1 MTAVDRMHDGSTH
14 DGRWDGLL
22 FGASL
27 ATLDAAR
34 GYGEIEDG
42 ALAWKDGVLR
52 FVGPVRVLAIV
63 FLGMGVFY
71 LNRTDPKRLTA
82 VLIVVG
88 LGLAWLA
95 YRTASQRL

>member
-1 MTAVDRMHDGSTH
+1 MSERPPSTTNALV
-14 DGRWDGLL
+14 G
-22 FGASL
+22 
-27 ATLDAAR
+27 
-34 GYGEIEDG
+34 G
-42 ALAWKDGVLR
+42 ALIATAGIIVLR

>member
-1 MTAVDRMHDGSTH
+1 MSERPPSTTNALV
-14 DGRWDGLL
+14 G
-22 FGASL
+22 
-27 ATLDAAR
+27 
-34 GYGEIEDG
+34 G
-42 ALAWKDGVLR
+42 ALIATAGIIVLR

-88 LGLAWLA
+88 LGLAW
-95 YRTASQRL
+95 RLSRLRSAHPVTMPAAG